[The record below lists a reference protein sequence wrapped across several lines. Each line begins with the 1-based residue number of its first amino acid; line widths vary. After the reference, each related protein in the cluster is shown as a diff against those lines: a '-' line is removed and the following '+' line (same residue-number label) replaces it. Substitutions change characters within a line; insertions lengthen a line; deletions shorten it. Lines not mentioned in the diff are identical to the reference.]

1 MTRPPRK
8 VARIRAARVLLTGT
22 PLLSAAALLNALHP
36 AADQCQRERQELVLP
51 AAGLDLDGVDL
62 DADAARGRPT
72 EIGHRQWLHVLG
84 LLRYVLLL
92 ERTRHHIGRWAEA
105 RQVVGLTLQQREH
118 VFVCRVRLAAVPED
132 ARV

>member
-22 PLLSAAALLNALHP
+22 PLLSAAELLNALHP

-62 DADAARGRPT
+62 DADAARGDPA
-72 EIGHRQWLHVLG
+72 EVGHRQRFDVLG
-84 LLRYVLLL
+84 LLRHVLLL
-92 ERTRHHIGRWAEA
+92 KCARYHIA
-105 RQVVGLTLQQREH
+105 
-118 VFVCRVRLAAVPED
+118 
-132 ARV
+132 